1 MSVLQSLLGMDN
13 IFKCII
19 HTTALTIMIL
29 HCLTCVCPAP
39 TITRKNVE
47 RSIIDMNN
55 SSFTNEE
62 LWPKM
67 DLSLNL
73 VSPAFGKEVGTLF
86 ISEKQAKRKIRNSGP
101 NERRNSEHTTTYG
114 DTAPT
119 GSNLLYYF
127 I

>member
-1 MSVLQSLLGMDN
+1 MALG
-13 IFKCII
+13 ILK
-19 HTTALTIMIL
+19 IMIL

-47 RSIIDMNN
+47 HAIIDMNN

-86 ISEKQAKRKIRNSGP
+86 INEKQGKRKIKNSGP
-101 NERRNSEHTTTYG
+101 NERKNYEYTVTYD
-114 DTAPT
+114 DTAST
-119 GSNLLYYF
+119 GLNSLYYF
-127 I
+127 ISRITP